1 MNNFKAKKLAII
13 TRMLSSGNEVL
24 FLVIVRV
31 ILSKSITIQNV
42 INEEMELR
50 PITIS
55 RNHFQIL

>member
-42 INEEMELR
+42 INEELELR